1 MQNRFTIHL
10 GLLILSL
17 IWCSSSEAKKT
28 ARAQEVLNKLS
39 LTNQNRA
46 ICQTTPTPIQNEDLL
61 EAELPVSKSGTW
73 EWLNRMVSNSLSN
86 ENLEGKME
94 MQMEAGGEG
103 VKGAYEY
110 YLADLQYGQC
120 RMKIDV
126 IIRPSRSEDG
136 LSHSGI
142 AIKEF
147 KSLEIVAKKDDCKG
161 SEEECQVV
169 VAEKR
174 IKSDDYSIL
183 TKQNIQ
189 PTFMDPILNKRAEID
204 RRCKP
209 VGK

>member
-1 MQNRFTIHL
+1 MKNQKLFSIWAVTFSVL
-10 GLLILSL
+10 FGLE
-17 IWCSSSEAKKT
+17 SESKPKASAIET
-28 ARAQEVLNKLS
+28 LNKLNR
-39 LTNQNRA
+39 TNQNRA
-46 ICQTTPTPIQNEDLL
+46 VCQTTPTPVPNEDLL
-61 EAELPVSKSGTW
+61 QAELPASKNGTW
-73 EWLNRMVSNSLSN
+73 EWLNQMVINSLSN
-86 ENLEGKME
+86 ENLESKME

-110 YLADLQYGQC
+110 YLADLQYGKC

-161 SEEECQVV
+161 SDEECLVV

-174 IKSDDYSIL
+174 IKSDDYVEL
-183 TKQNIQ
+183 TKQNTQ
-189 PTFMDPILNKRAEID
+189 STFMDPILNKRAEID
-204 RRCKP
+204 QRCKP
-209 VGK
+209 AGK